1 MVCKLSSLKQYQKNH
16 YCSALPRTYPNWY
29 STKQGGDE
37 FSGEENDEVAA
48 ADLAAENE
56 AMQAEV
62 EAMENAIQ
70 EMDQEN
76 AQLQYDD
83 YRFLQSGARLKLCA
97 LQSRGGGTEQPVGTD
112 VARQQARVE

>member
-83 YRFLQSGARLKLCA
+83 
-97 LQSRGGGTEQPVGTD
+97 
-112 VARQQARVE
+112 